1 MRRAKFRGH
10 FQITLLRKRAEM
22 PNGMRRVE
30 DDEDT
35 YRLHLLRLLPIG
47 MYWCANLCVIVNDA
61 VAAMTG
67 SSASYSSPHEKQYSG
82 KSSYC
87 EVSKTH
93 QVTGLPW

>member
-1 MRRAKFRGH
+1 
-10 FQITLLRKRAEM
+10 
-22 PNGMRRVE
+22 
-30 DDEDT
+30 
-35 YRLHLLRLLPIG
+35 
-47 MYWCANLCVIVNDA
+47 VIVNDA
-61 VAAMTG
+61 VAAMAG